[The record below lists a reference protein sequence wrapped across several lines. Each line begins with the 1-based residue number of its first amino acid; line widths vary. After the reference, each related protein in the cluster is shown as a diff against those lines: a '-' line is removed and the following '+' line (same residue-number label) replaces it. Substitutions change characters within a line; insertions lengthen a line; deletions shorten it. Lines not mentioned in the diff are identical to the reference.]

1 MILKKRSVYISR
13 PPALCVAPGLSPPH
27 TTLAPNLYLATLV
40 PNLYLPAL
48 APKLYLPA
56 LAPNLYLP
64 ALAYSFITSP
74 GPELHIPTLSPQYV
88 FAFTALC
95 LRFLLPVWAVN
106 LHLHYYW

>member
-27 TTLAPNLYLATLV
+27 TTLAPNLYL
-40 PNLYLPAL
+40 PAL

-64 ALAYSFITSP
+64 ALAYSFITV
-74 GPELHIPTLSPQYV
+74 LSPQYV

-95 LRFLLPVWAVN
+95 LRFLLPVRAVN

>member
-27 TTLAPNLYLATLV
+27 TTLAPNLYL
-40 PNLYLPAL
+40 PAL

-56 LAPNLYLP
+56 LAPNLYLA

-95 LRFLLPVWAVN
+95 LRFLLPVRAVN